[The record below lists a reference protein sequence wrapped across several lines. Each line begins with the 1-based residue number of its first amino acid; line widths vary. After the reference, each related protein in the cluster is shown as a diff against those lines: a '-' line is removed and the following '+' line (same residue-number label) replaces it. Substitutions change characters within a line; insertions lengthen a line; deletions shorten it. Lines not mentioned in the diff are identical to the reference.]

1 MSMSLSARVPVVAGL
16 AYVERIRQLPP
27 FFTATLSVEPAN
39 RYFRHAIV
47 VSSESGKVG
56 YVAPEV
62 AGHYYETIKAAT
74 ERITCPARRGSQS
87 DHETSGVELFL
98 DLTGIAQPESE

>member
-1 MSMSLSARVPVVAGL
+1 MSMPLSARVPVVAGL
-16 AYVERIRQLPP
+16 AYLERIRQLPSS
-27 FFTATLSVEPAN
+27 FTAVLTVEPAN

-62 AGHYYETIKAAT
+62 ACHYYETIKAAT
-74 ERITCPARRGSQS
+74 ERITCPARRGSAS

-98 DLTGIAQPESE
+98 DLTGIGLSEPE